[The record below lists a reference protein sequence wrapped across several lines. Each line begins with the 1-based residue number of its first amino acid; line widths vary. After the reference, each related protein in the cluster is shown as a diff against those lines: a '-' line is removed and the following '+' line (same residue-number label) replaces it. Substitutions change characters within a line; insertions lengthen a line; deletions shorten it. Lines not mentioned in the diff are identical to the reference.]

1 MDSGKKYFFLR
12 IGSNREKEYVKKIG
26 TLFSGLLVKA
36 NYFESA
42 SGMLSGIFLKF
53 DSLKPS
59 RGYIIDPTTYVFGLK
74 PGFIRSWQKI
84 NVDKAEKTLRED
96 LRLGAEENIPS
107 DWKRKIQNPSKL
119 DRKKN
124 KIEIDNIMK
133 AFRKLADLYF
143 SDNIASVIGK
153 RALAK
158 EDFNDRTLTS
168 FVKNVISYQET
179 AITSRYDTSR
189 YSDFKDII
197 ASPLM
202 ILSPYF
208 LINNKDDLSFMVKI
222 WNLFDSQ
229 YDKGNGAIVLQC
241 TINFLEDNPQLL
253 LDSLSTIRKNN
264 LFLWIDQFD
273 EEIASSTQLEAYV
286 KFVTQAASRGKQVIN
301 LYAGGPSPLLFPFGL
316 TGIVNNVGYGLQRGA
331 EPVRG
336 GIPTAHFYIPT
347 LHIREQVLATYELL
361 IKNNLGATKEE
372 FYRDVCSC
380 PICKEGIK
388 NGVKDFVPFYGLIA
402 VPRSKPDSTKKYPT
416 SEALKRCNFHFLF
429 SRLKEY
435 SGAMNATRQQVI
447 DQLTTEINI
456 WRTKKDH
463 LQRLK
468 DILENIPSRI

>member
-1 MDSGKKYFFLR
+1 MNSGVKYFFLR
-12 IGSNREKEYVKKIG
+12 MGSNTEKQYVKKTG
-26 TLFSGLLVKA
+26 TLFSGLLVKT

-42 SGMLSGIFLKF
+42 PGMLSGMFLKF
-53 DSLKPS
+53 SSLKPS
-59 RGYIIDPTTYVFGLK
+59 RGYIIDPITYVFSLE
-74 PGFIRSWQKI
+74 PEFIRSWQKVD
-84 NVDKAEKTLRED
+84 VDKAEKRLRDD
-96 LRLGAEENIPS
+96 LRLGTREKIPRS
-107 DWKRKIQNPSKL
+107 WIRKIKYPSK
-119 DRKKN
+119 RQKN
-124 KIEIDNIMK
+124 KIEIYNIMK

-158 EDFNDRTLTS
+158 EDFKDQTLIS

-197 ASPLM
+197 PSPLM

-208 LINNKDDLSFMVKI
+208 LINDEDDLKFMVKI

-241 TINFLEDNPQLL
+241 TINFLEDNLQLL

-286 KFVTQAASRGKQVIN
+286 KFVTQASSSGKQVIN
-301 LYAGGPSPLLFPFGL
+301 LYAGGLSPLLFPFGL
-316 TGIVNNVGYGLQRGA
+316 AGIVNNVGYGLQRGA
-331 EPVRG
+331 EPVKG

-347 LHIREQVLATYELL
+347 LHIREQVLATYDLL
-361 IKNNLGATKEE
+361 IRNNIGSTKEE

-380 PICKEGIK
+380 PVCKEGIK
-388 NGVKDFVPFYGLIA
+388 NGVKDFVPFYGVLDF
-402 VPRSKPDSTKKYPT
+402 PKSRPDSTKKYPT
-416 SEALKRCNFHFLF
+416 PEALKRCTFHFLF

-435 SGAMNATRQQVI
+435 SWAMNATREEVI
-447 DQLTTEINI
+447 HRLTTEINI
-456 WRTKKDH
+456 WRIKKDH

-468 DILENIPSRI
+468 NIFKKMPSRI